1 MELLASAWQTIVAEF
16 SDLGGVPE
24 ITRVALR
31 LLLAAA
37 FGAVLGFERERKG
50 KAAGMRTHMLVC
62 LGASLFVLVP
72 DQAGADEAA
81 ISRVIQGLVAG
92 IGFLGAGAIIKR
104 RGDNAGGGEDADDVK
119 GLTTAAGIFLTAAI
133 GVAVGLGREATALLA
148 TVLALVVLHLMPKVA
163 RDDPRDDD
171 VIR

>member
-31 LLLAAA
+31 LVLAGLL
-37 FGAVLGFERERKG
+37 GALLGYERERKG

-72 DQAGADEAA
+72 DQAGADESA

-104 RGDNAGGGEDADDVK
+104 RGDHPGDDADDVK

-148 TVLALVVLHLMPKVA
+148 TILALLVLHVMPKVA